1 MSYFFELLV
10 DLALGQGENSRSR
23 RTPKPVRYLIL
34 CIMSLIFL
42 AAFGFILVC
51 GILFIKTS
59 VIAGIILI
67 LLALF
72 LAALILWKAYYT
84 IYPETGGKGTGASSG
99 EQTDEIPEEKTE
111 ELPEKEP
118 EEIPEKESEKS
129 GGPQNT

>member
-10 DLALGQGENSRSR
+10 DVALGRGENSRSR

-59 VIAGIILI
+59 VVAGIILI

-84 IYPETGGKGTGASSG
+84 IYPETGAGGTGTSG
-99 EQTDEIPEEKTE
+99 GQTDADPEEKTE

-118 EEIPEKESEKS
+118 EEIPEKGSETP